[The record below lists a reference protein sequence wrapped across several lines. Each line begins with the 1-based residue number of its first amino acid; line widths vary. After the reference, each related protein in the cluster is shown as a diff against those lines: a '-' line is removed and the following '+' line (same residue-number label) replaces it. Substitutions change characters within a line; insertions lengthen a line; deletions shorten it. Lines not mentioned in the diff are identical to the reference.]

1 MNLRSWL
8 RRSPKPAQLRCD
20 GQLVPVPSAGNVWA
34 QLEETVTAL
43 GASRIEAL
51 DASGAILRA
60 TQLESDDDAPAAAPA
75 SHHGDGQ
82 LDRLA
87 RIIAEAHDA
96 GARRHAQAYETA
108 FARQLELLGVVAARL
123 TSLETAYHRSVTQV
137 AQLQLDAAQ
146 AAGGDDATNA
156 ITGMLAAAMG
166 AAPAAPAPTPIRKA
180 AT

>member
-1 MNLRSWL
+1 MT
-8 RRSPKPAQLRCD
+8 
-20 GQLVPVPSAGNVWA
+20 GQVWA
-34 QLEETVTAL
+34 QLEETIGAL

-60 TQLESDDDAPAAAPA
+60 TTLEPDDEPQAAPAATHA
-75 SHHGDGQ
+75 GDGN

-137 AQLQLDAAQ
+137 AQLQLDAA
-146 AAGGDDATNA
+146 AASGGDDATQA

-166 AAPAAPAPTPIRKA
+166 AAPAAPPPTPIRKA
-180 AT
+180 SP